1 MDYYV
6 QDYYS
11 TNYVKCMH
19 NIEVKKMKS
28 EIEQILE
35 QAEQIAKNLKVKR
48 QEALLLIIAHDI
60 ASIHFHIDCLVMGM
74 AQAHIS
80 AQKKE

>member
-1 MDYYV
+1 
-6 QDYYS
+6 
-11 TNYVKCMH
+11 MH
-19 NIEVKKMKS
+19 NIEVKNMKS

-35 QAEQIAKNLKVKR
+35 QVNKMAHDLKIKR